1 MKMEAAKMEV
11 DEPSVK
17 KEAVKMEVDE
27 QPSS

>member
-1 MKMEAAKMEV
+1 MKMEAAKMGV